1 MTTPAVARKPLEQR
15 EPSNALAVLAALQD
29 GIAAGRALGLDVT
42 RAESVSAEGTERLGM
57 TPDAYVVALVG
68 GTGVGKSTLLNALA
82 NETVSA
88 AGARRPTTGEP
99 VAWVAATA
107 LDAVRPLLARLGIA
121 RPRIHDAPELERVV
135 IVDLPD
141 VDSLE
146 AGHRATVEELLPRID
161 VVAWVVDPEKYADA
175 VLHDDFLR
183 DWMPRLGRQV
193 VILNKVDRLDAQAR
207 RSVAADLRHVIRQV
221 VAAEVP
227 VIATSAIEG
236 EAGIPELRAWLA
248 DAASAKAVVASRLAA
263 AGRAVLAELAAA
275 AGLGAGKAGVGAGGA
290 SSLVSPGE
298 QDRAIKGATDE
309 VLRVVDLRGA
319 ERQATALTRA
329 GARRRGTGP
338 IGLVTTAL
346 YRLSGRQRTSA
357 DPAGFMRAWRNR
369 GGLVRATEL
378 VRRTVGDALPGVPA
392 ALRGQ
397 YAAAGE
403 GADLE
408 ARLGAAIDRVVFKH
422 AETEAPT
429 SRFWPVIGLAQTA
442 NTLLLVFAVAWVILW
457 VIARPEVAT
466 YDLPV
471 LGPVAAP
478 MVLLF
483 VALALGY
490 LLARLLGL
498 HAGWLGRRW
507 AGRMSGAI
515 RAGVRDEIT
524 AHAFA
529 PIARIEAA
537 RAALAEASARANAD

>member
-1 MTTPAVARKPLEQR
+1 MTDEYVDREASQQPASSHAP
-15 EPSNALAVLAALQD
+15 AVLAALED
-29 GIAAGRALGLDVT
+29 GIVAGRALGLEVA
-42 RAESVSAEGTERLGM
+42 RAEAVIAEGIERLGM
-57 TPDAYVVALVG
+57 TSDAYVVALVG

-99 VAWVAATA
+99 VAWVAAA
-107 LDAVRPLLARLGIA
+107 VLDAVRPLLTRLGVTQS
-121 RPRIHDAPELERVV
+121 RIHNVVGMQRVV

-146 AGHRATVEELLPRID
+146 AGHRAIVEELLPRID
-161 VVAWVVDPEKYADA
+161 VVAWVVDPEKYGDA

-193 VILNKVDRLDAQAR
+193 VILNKVDRLQADAR
-207 RSVAADLRHVIRQV
+207 RTIAADLRHLIRQV
-221 VAAEVP
+221 VATEIP
-227 VIATSAIEG
+227 VIATSGIEG
-236 EAGIPELRAWLA
+236 EAGIAELRTWLA
-248 DAASAKAVVASRLAA
+248 DAASAKAVVAARLAA
-263 AGRAVLAELAAA
+263 AGRAALARLAAA
-275 AGLGAGKAGVGAGGA
+275 AGVVPGGVSAFVQA
-290 SSLVSPGE
+290 RE
-298 QDRAIKGATDE
+298 QERAVRGATDE
-309 VLRVVDLRGA
+309 VLRVVDLRGV
-319 ERQATALTRA
+319 ERQAVALTRA

-338 IGLVTTAL
+338 IGLVTTAI
-346 YRLSGRQRTSA
+346 YRLSGRRGASA
-357 DPAGFMRAWRNR
+357 DPAGFLRAWRSR

-378 VRRTVGDALPGVPA
+378 IRQTIADALPGVPP
-392 ALRGQ
+392 ALRGK

-408 ARLGAAIDRVVFKH
+408 ARLSAGVDRVVFKH
-422 AETEAPT
+422 ADTEAPT
-429 SRFWPVIGLAQTA
+429 SRLWPVIGFLQTA

-457 VIARPEVAT
+457 VIARPAVAT
-466 YDLPV
+466 YDIPV

-490 LLARLLGL
+490 LFARLLGV

-507 AGRMSGAI
+507 AGWISRTI
-515 RAGVRDEIT
+515 RADVRDEVS

-529 PIARIEAA
+529 PLARIEAA
-537 RAALAEASARANAD
+537 RAALAEASARANAG